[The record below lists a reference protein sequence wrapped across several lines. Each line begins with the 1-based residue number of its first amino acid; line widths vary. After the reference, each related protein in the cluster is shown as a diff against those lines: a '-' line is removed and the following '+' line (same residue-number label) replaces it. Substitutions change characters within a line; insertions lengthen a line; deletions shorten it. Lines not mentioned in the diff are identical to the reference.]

1 MYGRRMTM
9 LETNARVNSIW
20 LAEHET
26 TGPLPVGF
34 EFERSGASYD
44 HFCVS
49 TDGFIIFV
57 RGTRRAER
65 PDRVCLTSAGTRVG
79 GVRVTY
85 EVQGPTPRRRLLVSL
100 AEAGAPGAT
109 LRVTVH
115 ERTGIVEID
124 PGGQSFGDPTMRQL
138 ERVQSSPS
146 RVNSALKIG

>member
-1 MYGRRMTM
+1 MF
-9 LETNARVNSIW
+9 ETNARVTSIW

-34 EFERSGASYD
+34 EFERSGARYD

-49 TDGFIIFV
+49 TEGFIAFV
-57 RGTRRAER
+57 RGTRRAGL
-65 PDRVCLTSAGTRVG
+65 PDRVCLTPERTMVG

-100 AEAGAPGAT
+100 AEAGPGT
-109 LRVTVH
+109 RLRVTVH

-124 PGGQSFGDPTMRQL
+124 AGPQSLGDPTMRQL
-138 ERVQSSPS
+138 DRFQSSPS

>member
-1 MYGRRMTM
+1 M
-9 LETNARVNSIW
+9 LETNARVPSIW

-34 EFERSGASYD
+34 EFERSGAKYD

-49 TDGFIIFV
+49 TDGFIAFV
-57 RGTRRAER
+57 RGTSRAGL
-65 PDRVCLTSAGTRVG
+65 PDRVSLTQEGTRVG
-79 GVRVTY
+79 GIRVTY
-85 EVQGPTPRRRLLVSL
+85 EVQGPMPRRRLLVSL
-100 AEAGAPGAT
+100 AEPGRGAT

-124 PGGQSFGDPTMRQL
+124 AGSQSLGDPTIRQL
-138 ERVQSSPS
+138 DRVQSSPS